1 MDLGTNEFFGKEGTA
16 KWWIGQV
23 PLGQDV
29 NKKNASGWGDRV
41 QVRILGSDPA
51 SGTQLHDRDLRW
63 AMVLRPG
70 SQGTLNRGSTGIIG
84 GEWVIGIFLDDDKES
99 CMILGVLGRTDPKYY
114 VTYEEE
120 VVSGSTEFK
129 PTKLY
134 WGSMQPTV
142 YQTNGGPETPVGV
155 ATVTTPSYSDWI
167 DFNKPAPIGI
177 AT

>member
-84 GEWVIGIFLDDDKES
+84 V
-99 CMILGVLGRTDPKYY
+99 
-114 VTYEEE
+114 
-120 VVSGSTEFK
+120 
-129 PTKLY
+129 
-134 WGSMQPTV
+134 
-142 YQTNGGPETPVGV
+142 NG
-155 ATVTTPSYSDWI
+155 
-167 DFNKPAPIGI
+167 
-177 AT
+177 

>member
-1 MDLGTNEFFGKEGTA
+1 MDLNNNEFFGKEGVA

-70 SQGTLNRGSTGIIG
+70 SHGTLNRGSTGIIG
-84 GEWVIGIFLDDDKES
+84 GKSIGFFDKKGRLIAVIKITTICKTEDAIKLLFTIKLPFL
-99 CMILGVLGRTDPKYY
+99 IWLR
-114 VTYEEE
+114 
-120 VVSGSTEFK
+120 
-129 PTKLY
+129 
-134 WGSMQPTV
+134 
-142 YQTNGGPETPVGV
+142 N
-155 ATVTTPSYSDWI
+155 
-167 DFNKPAPIGI
+167 
-177 AT
+177 